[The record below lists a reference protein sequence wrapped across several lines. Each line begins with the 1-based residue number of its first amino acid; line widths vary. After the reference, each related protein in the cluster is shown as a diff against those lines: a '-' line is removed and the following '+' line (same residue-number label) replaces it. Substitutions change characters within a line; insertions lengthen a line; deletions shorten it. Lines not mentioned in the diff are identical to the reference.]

1 MTETRGHTPLA
12 SPIPDTSSPM
22 PVDHR
27 PTPALLSD
35 PRVRDLGVLECGEP
49 LVDVRRFSRVVVDG
63 RRAGAG
69 ETSAFVRVG
78 VLDRLLRAADAL
90 PAGVRLVLA
99 EGYRTVATQRTHFI
113 EHLDELRD
121 ALPELDEDA
130 AWMQAA
136 ASVSPPEV
144 APHCAGAAV
153 DVTLTDDAGTPLD
166 MGTRLNAS
174 PLESDARCHTD
185 SPDVGPAARRHR
197 TLLRTVLEQAGLVN
211 YPTEWW
217 HYSYGDR
224 YWAFATGRA
233 AALYGLVETPWSA
246 PARA

>member
-1 MTETRGHTPLA
+1 MTEPRGDTPVA
-12 SPIPDTSSPM
+12 SPITDASPPM
-22 PVDHR
+22 PAHAR
-27 PTPALLSD
+27 PAPVLLSD
-35 PRVRDLGVLECGEP
+35 PRVRALGVLECGEP
-49 LVDVRRFSRVVVDG
+49 LVDVRRFSRVLVDA
-63 RRAGAG
+63 RRAERHEG
-69 ETSAFVRVG
+69 SAFVRVG

-90 PAGVRLVLA
+90 PSGVQLVLA
-99 EGYRTVATQRTHFI
+99 EGYRTVATQRTAFI

-136 ASVSPPEV
+136 AYVSPPEV

-153 DVTLTDDAGTPLD
+153 DVLLTDDAGVPLD

-185 SPDVGPAARRHR
+185 SPDVGPTARRHR
-197 TLLRTVLEQAGLVN
+197 ALLRTVMEQAGLVN

-233 AALYGLVETPWSA
+233 AALYGTV
-246 PARA
+246 